1 MRSLLAKKSVC
12 GLMAATLTAGAWSV
26 PALGSVKQSLSAD
39 TGKSTTSKTAHKST
53 TQSTS
58 HASSSAT
65 KTRSSSPAATSSGKS
80 ATTKTTSG
88 KSSKGKKSRTKKV
101 KGQQAP
107 TPERIS
113 EIQEALASKG
123 AFSGTP
129 NGVWDDSTADAVKKF
144 QTSHGLTPTGKLDAL
159 TLQKLGLGSE
169 TSGVAPPVVPPDT
182 ENRLR
187 SSSAPAASAEPR

>member
-1 MRSLLAKKSVC
+1 MMRNLLAKKSVC

-65 KTRSSSPAATSSGKS
+65 KTRSSNPAA
-80 ATTKTTSG
+80 TKTTSG